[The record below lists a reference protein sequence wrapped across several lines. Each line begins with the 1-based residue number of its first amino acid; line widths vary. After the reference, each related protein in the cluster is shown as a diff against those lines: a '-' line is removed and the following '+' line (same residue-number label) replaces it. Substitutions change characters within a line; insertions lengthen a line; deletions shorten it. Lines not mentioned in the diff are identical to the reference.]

1 MARGGDEM
9 EHRSRRGWII
19 EFLDKI
25 GYVIEMSTGSLCVL
39 FFATMTFVTI
49 TGVFYRY
56 ALNDPIQW
64 SNESARFLMLWT
76 GFLAINIAMRKGEHI
91 RIDIIVNLLPS
102 WMSKALGYIVDL
114 LIGYFLILLLTKGW
128 TMASNTMMTGF
139 TIPVSMFWVYVSVP
153 LGALITLIQLLLNV
167 TAKVL
172 SEFGP
177 VNDIVKQR

>member
-1 MARGGDEM
+1 M
-9 EHRSRRGWII
+9 EHRSRRVWFI
-19 EFLDKI
+19 EFLDRI

-39 FFATMTFVTI
+39 FFAAMTFVTI
-49 TGVFYRY
+49 IGVFYRY
-56 ALNDPIQW
+56 ALNDPIIW

>member
-1 MARGGDEM
+1 M
-9 EHRSRRGWII
+9 EHRFRRVWFI
-19 EFLDKI
+19 EFLDRI

-39 FFATMTFVTI
+39 FFAAMTFVTI

-76 GFLAINIAMRKGEHI
+76 GFLAINIATRKGEHI
-91 RIDIIVNLLPS
+91 RIDIIVKLLPS

-114 LIGYFLILLLTKGW
+114 LIGYFLILLLIKGW
-128 TMASNTMMTGF
+128 AMTSNTIMTGF
-139 TIPVSMFWVYVSVP
+139 TIPISMFWVYVSIP
-153 LGALITLIQLLLNV
+153 LGALVTLIQLLLNV
-167 TAKVL
+167 TTKVL

-177 VNDIVKQR
+177 EGRK